1 MKKIYIG
8 LFWACI
14 LGITGCYE
22 DDSTMA
28 TPESMV
34 NEITI
39 EEFADTSAVAYST
52 VLELTPKVTGY
63 SDTELEYR
71 WYIYGGEFS
80 DRTEDGYRTVQIG
93 AEKKLSY
100 PVELKIG
107 TYTVVCE
114 VTNKETGYFNLTEF
128 SLKVTSAFSEGFY
141 ILKET
146 TDGNT
151 DMDFYNDR
159 QKTVIPDVIASVQG
173 EAQSGKPC
181 NMCPVYNKIYIDPA
195 TAKSTY
201 ATGVFVTSGQNEF
214 SIYSTIDMSTLFDR
228 SSLLFSE
235 MDGEEVPYAMV
246 SAMRGNMLFSNKG
259 VRLDDLGGGRFASEY
274 STGKLG
280 YPAGKGTSSFIQAYD
295 GQNLSFWSGETRR
308 LMYTSGS
315 DMEEIKYKDGY
326 EGVKVDWEQAAPVA
340 SGWNHRDGK
349 NTIWYLF
356 DVAGEGRY
364 VVVLQPGGGIDQVIR
379 LDASLHL
386 AKADVIAG
394 NALTSTSIYGVD
406 DNRLYRYSLTEGT
419 ETSAIPVE
427 GLPAGTITYM
437 ADLFYGSSFDYI
449 VIGIQNG
456 DEYTLSM
463 YKIAGGQPSGKPVH
477 TVTGT
482 GILKKVC
489 YACPL
494 QDYASP
500 NYYAFTKYAEL
511 YGMGPDFPY

>member
-1 MKKIYIG
+1 
-8 LFWACI
+8 
-14 LGITGCYE
+14 
-22 DDSTMA
+22 
-28 TPESMV
+28 
-34 NEITI
+34 
-39 EEFADTSAVAYST
+39 
-52 VLELTPKVTGY
+52 
-63 SDTELEYR
+63 
-71 WYIYGGEFS
+71 
-80 DRTEDGYRTVQIG
+80 
-93 AEKKLSY
+93 
-100 PVELKIG
+100 
-107 TYTVVCE
+107 
-114 VTNKETGYFNLTEF
+114 
-128 SLKVTSAFSEGFY
+128 
-141 ILKET
+141 
-146 TDGNT
+146 
-151 DMDFYNDR
+151 
-159 QKTVIPDVIASVQG
+159 
-173 EAQSGKPC
+173 
-181 NMCPVYNKIYIDPA
+181 
-195 TAKSTY
+195 
-201 ATGVFVTSGQNEF
+201 
-214 SIYSTIDMSTLFDR
+214 
-228 SSLLFSE
+228 
-235 MDGEEVPYAMV
+235 
-246 SAMRGNMLFSNKG
+246 
-259 VRLDDLGGGRFASEY
+259 
-274 STGKLG
+274 
-280 YPAGKGTSSFIQAYD
+280 
-295 GQNLSFWSGETRR
+295 
-308 LMYTSGS
+308 MYTSGS

-340 SGWNHRDGK
+340 SGWNHRAGK

-364 VVVLQPGGGIDQVIR
+364 VFVLQPGGGIDQVIR

>member
-1 MKKIYIG
+1 
-8 LFWACI
+8 
-14 LGITGCYE
+14 
-22 DDSTMA
+22 
-28 TPESMV
+28 
-34 NEITI
+34 
-39 EEFADTSAVAYST
+39 
-52 VLELTPKVTGY
+52 
-63 SDTELEYR
+63 
-71 WYIYGGEFS
+71 
-80 DRTEDGYRTVQIG
+80 
-93 AEKKLSY
+93 
-100 PVELKIG
+100 
-107 TYTVVCE
+107 
-114 VTNKETGYFNLTEF
+114 
-128 SLKVTSAFSEGFY
+128 
-141 ILKET
+141 
-146 TDGNT
+146 
-151 DMDFYNDR
+151 
-159 QKTVIPDVIASVQG
+159 
-173 EAQSGKPC
+173 
-181 NMCPVYNKIYIDPA
+181 
-195 TAKSTY
+195 
-201 ATGVFVTSGQNEF
+201 
-214 SIYSTIDMSTLFDR
+214 
-228 SSLLFSE
+228 

-315 DMEEIKYKDGY
+315 EMEEIKYKDGY

-340 SGWNHRDGK
+340 SGWNHRAGK

-364 VVVLQPGGGIDQVIR
+364 VVVLQPRGGIDQVIR
-379 LDASLHL
+379 LDASLHS

-427 GLPAGTITYM
+427 GLPTGTITYM

-477 TVTGT
+477 TVTWNRNPEEGMLCLSFT
-482 GILKKVC
+482 GLC
-489 YACPL
+489 EP
-494 QDYASP
+494 
-500 NYYAFTKYAEL
+500 EL
-511 YGMGPDFPY
+511 LCLY